1 MRRLIGPIA
10 AVVLLLGLALP
21 VAADNEK
28 VTLCHA
34 TNSASNPFVAIE
46 VSQGGLN
53 GHRAPNGDFHVNA
66 KTGLQDFLLEG
77 SGLDACDDVPD
88 DLEVTP
94 LAPGVSAA
102 TCEAAGV
109 LTLTEVEGVTYDIE
123 PDYTAGASGDFVVT
137 ATADEGFTIA
147 EGAET
152 EFEVTVPA
160 KLNCAA
166 GVAPSVTAATCAAPG
181 ALTLNPVAGVTYNV
195 NPAYAAGA
203 SGAFTVTAVAAEGT
217 TLTGQTVFAVN
228 VPAKLVCQSGTAG
241 GNPTPTPAAA
251 VPNTAMDVPMSEQ
264 LPVALLALVALV
276 GVAVIGYRN
285 LMVIKDRR

>member
-1 MRRLIGPIA
+1 MRRLLGPIA
-10 AVVLLLGLALP
+10 AVALLLTLAMP
-21 VAADNEK
+21 VAATDK

-34 TNSASNPFVAIE
+34 TNSASNPYVEIE
-46 VSQGGLN
+46 ISQGGLN
-53 GHRAPNGDFHVNA
+53 GHKAPNGEFHVNA
-66 KTGLQDFLLEG
+66 KTGLQDFLLGDLE
-77 SGLDACDDVPD
+77 SCDDTPD

-109 LTLTEVEGVTYDIE
+109 LTLTEVEGVNYDIE
-123 PDYTAGASGDFVVT
+123 PDYVEGDSGAFVVT

-147 EGAET
+147 EDADT
-152 EFEVTVPA
+152 EFEVTVAA
-160 KLNCAA
+160 KLTCAA
-166 GVAPSVTAATCAAPG
+166 GVAPSVSAATCAAPG
-181 ALTLNPVAGVTYNV
+181 ALTLNAVAGVTYNV

-241 GNPTPTPAAA
+241 GNPTPTPRAAT
-251 VPNTAMDVPMSEQ
+251 VPNTAMNVPMSEQ
-264 LPVALLALVALV
+264 LPVALLALVALAS
-276 GVAVIGYRN
+276 VAYIGYRN
-285 LMVIKDRR
+285 LVVIKDRR